1 MPNDKR
7 NKAAHRSARGG
18 RQFSAGKPSRPTQ
31 SASSSANTVAQAKR
45 SYERYI
51 ALARDAASA
60 GDAIESENYYQH
72 AEHYLRTMREHA
84 EGRSAGDERSAFSK
98 GVPAS

>member
-1 MPNDKR
+1 MPNDSKR
-7 NKAAHRSARGG
+7 TKGPRRSGRGG
-18 RQFSAGKPSRPTQ
+18 RQFPAGKPSRP
-31 SASSSANTVAQAKR
+31 SADASNANTLAHAKR

-72 AEHYLRTMREHA
+72 AEHYLRTMREHGD
-84 EGRSAGDERSAFSK
+84 GRGADERAGASK